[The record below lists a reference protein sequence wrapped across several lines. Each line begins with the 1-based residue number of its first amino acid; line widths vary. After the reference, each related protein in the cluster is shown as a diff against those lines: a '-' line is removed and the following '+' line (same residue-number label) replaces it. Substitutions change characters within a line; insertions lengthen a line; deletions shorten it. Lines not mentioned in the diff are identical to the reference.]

1 MTNLGSRYVL
11 LSFCDRKSASF
22 AVEQNQEGYVDLG
35 RSIER
40 SHTEMVNLRNDL
52 GALSSVTQNNS
63 SILDRLSG
71 LVTGYCSDRVSSLCL
86 TDQLHRDL
94 IPQLRTLVDL
104 ASKVWWSNIQIMSF
118 FAHMKTSTLSP
129 ELRYTWFQEPIRFE
143 DAMGRVIPIPSE
155 YNWEA
160 SSSLSCPILVPS

>member
-1 MTNLGSRYVL
+1 ML
-11 LSFCDRKSASF
+11 LIFGGRKSASF
-22 AVEQNQEGYVDLG
+22 AVEQNQEGYLDLET
-35 RSIER
+35 SIER

-52 GALSSVTQNNS
+52 GALNSVTQNNS

-71 LVTGYCSDRVSSLCL
+71 LITGYCSDGVSSLCL

-104 ASKVWWSNIQIMSF
+104 ASKVWSSNLHIMSS

-129 ELRYTWFQEPIRFE
+129 ELRYTWFQDPIRFE
-143 DAMGRVIPIPSE
+143 DALGRVIPIPSE

-160 SSSLSCPILVPS
+160 SSSLFCPVIMPS